1 MKTLSTTILAVRRD
15 GKTAM
20 AGDGQV
26 TLGGGNVALK
36 HRTKKV
42 RRLRSGE
49 VIAGI
54 AGATAD
60 AAILLEKLEGKLD
73 EHKSSL
79 RRAAVE
85 LAKEWRTLREM
96 RRLEAFL
103 LVADREELYLISG
116 AGDVIEP
123 DENAVGIGS
132 GGPYAQAAAIA
143 LLRHSSLPPE
153 EIAVEAVK
161 IAASICVH
169 TNENVTVEVV

>member
-26 TLGGGNVALK
+26 TLAGAAIALK
-36 HRTKKV
+36 HHTKKV
-42 RRLRSGE
+42 RRLRGDE
-49 VIAGI
+49 VVAGI

-60 AAILLEKLEGKLD
+60 AAILLEKLEAKLE

-96 RRLEAFL
+96 RRLEAFVI
-103 LVADREELYLISG
+103 VADKRELYVISG

-123 DENAVGIGS
+123 DEDAVGIGS
-132 GGPYAQAAAIA
+132 GGPFAQAAAIA
-143 LLRHSSLPPE
+143 LLRHSSLCAE
-153 EIAVEAVK
+153 EIALEAVK
-161 IAASICVH
+161 IAASICVN
-169 TNENVTVEVV
+169 TNENITVEVV